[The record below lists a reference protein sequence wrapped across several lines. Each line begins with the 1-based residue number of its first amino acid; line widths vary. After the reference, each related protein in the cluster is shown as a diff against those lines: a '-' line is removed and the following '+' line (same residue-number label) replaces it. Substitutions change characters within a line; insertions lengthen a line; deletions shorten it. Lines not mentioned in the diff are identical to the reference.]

1 MAANIPSSSSSSN
14 SSPSM
19 HQAGPSSYHQS
30 LEDQEES
37 VRIAVRALGDMRS
50 GGGAAAA
57 GNNSAQRRS
66 SSSRYA
72 YDDQDDYDNRSHER
86 GYPSTSRSDY
96 EYDTSSRS
104 PRSSSYATAPTHVS
118 RTTSAATSNEASGGV
133 SVSAAVAAVAPS
145 NTNSGGG
152 LVSRMSHFPLVGSAL
167 RVYEQGKASSR
178 VVKVGCYFCLS
189 CSLSPFSLL
198 SRILSPFNKF
208 FLLIYERT
216 LTVFFSFLILIY
228 FCYSNLAT
236 SHDYYYYYDDD
247 FFQPP
252 RTCSICPICSAYP
265 ACICV
270 CFSTPTAPFHLS
282 VH

>member
-1 MAANIPSSSSSSN
+1 MAANASSSSSPSSSH

-19 HQAGPSSYHQS
+19 RQAGPSSYHHS

-57 GNNSAQRRS
+57 GNNTAQRRS

-72 YDDQDDYDNRSHER
+72 YDDEDDYDNRSHER

-118 RTTSAATSNEASGGV
+118 RTTSGNSGGV
-133 SVSAAVAAVAPS
+133 SISAPASGSASVSASGVVVAAPS
-145 NTNSGGG
+145 NTNGGGGG

-178 VVKVGCYFCLS
+178 VVKVCYCSFLS
-189 CSLSPFSLL
+189 FFLFSIILFRLSLV
-198 SRILSPFNKF
+198 
-208 FLLIYERT
+208 FLLIYEQT
-216 LTVFFSFLILIY
+216 LTEFCAFF
-228 FCYSNLAT
+228 C
-236 SHDYYYYYDDD
+236 
-247 FFQPP
+247 FF
-252 RTCSICPICSAYP
+252 
-265 ACICV
+265 
-270 CFSTPTAPFHLS
+270 
-282 VH
+282 